1 MINYARICSV
11 LTYLEEAELLAGVDD
26 GAADL
31 VAAAG
36 KVDDGQGD
44 SGGGGR
50 REKVGRDDEGVWER
64 RMGRGQVAQILHG
77 KLGEGKGTRVPGFR
91 PEKKK
96 NRGRDHGKR

>member
-36 KVDDGQGD
+36 KVDDGQG
-44 SGGGGR
+44 
-50 REKVGRDDEGVWER
+50 
-64 RMGRGQVAQILHG
+64 
-77 KLGEGKGTRVPGFR
+77 
-91 PEKKK
+91 
-96 NRGRDHGKR
+96 